1 MMIRDY
7 KIAGY
12 VLRLAGR
19 GANLAWTRA
28 FDPFRLPEDLG
39 REVLCCIETETPLV
53 DWKDSPDIAVLDE
66 FPVEDIAC
74 TFARHAGGYA
84 FRMEMPSGEVSL
96 LWQERGNDVM
106 QSNIALNQE
115 PDPTAMRFMMWIGW
129 GLAMLPAWAVAV
141 HSSVIVHG
149 GRAVMFL
156 GESGTG
162 KSTHTRLWLKYIA
175 DSELLNDDSPIVRS
189 LEGVPTV
196 FGSPWSGKT
205 PCYHNRHFPIAAVVR
220 LSQAPHNQITRLSRL
235 QALGALLPSC
245 PPQFARGER
254 LMDGLVAVISSVIGS
269 VPVYHL
275 ECLPD
280 QAAAELVFNTVF
292 GDEKDTE

>member
-1 MMIRDY
+1 MIRDY
-7 KIAGY
+7 DIAGY

-28 FDPFRLPEDLG
+28 FDPFRLPSDTE
-39 REVLCCIETETPLV
+39 REALCRIETEVALT

-84 FRMEMPSGEVSL
+84 FRREMPSGEVFL
-96 LWQERGNDVM
+96 LWQERGNNVM
-106 QSNIALNQE
+106 HSNIALNRE

-141 HSSVIVHG
+141 HSSVIVHS

-162 KSTHTRLWLKYIA
+162 KSTHTRLWLKHIVG
-175 DSELLNDDSPIVRS
+175 SKLLNDDSPIVRS
-189 LEGVPTV
+189 LDGVPTV

-205 PCYHNRHFPIAAVVR
+205 PCYHNLHFPIAAIVR
-220 LSQAPHNQITRLSRL
+220 LSQAPYNKITCLGSL

-245 PPQFARGER
+245 PPQFARDER
-254 LMDGLVAVISSVIGS
+254 LMDGLVAVISSVIGFVS
-269 VPVYHL
+269 VYHL

-280 QAAAELVFNTVF
+280 EAAAKLVFETVF
-292 GDEKDTE
+292 GDEKDSE

>member
-1 MMIRDY
+1 MD
-7 KIAGY
+7 
-12 VLRLAGR
+12 
-19 GANLAWTRA
+19 
-28 FDPFRLPEDLG
+28 
-39 REVLCCIETETPLV
+39 
-53 DWKDSPDIAVLDE
+53 VLDE

-74 TFARHAGGYA
+74 TFACHTGGYA
-84 FRMEMPSGEVSL
+84 FRMDMPSGEVFL
-96 LWQERGNDVM
+96 LWQEQGNDVM
-106 QSNIALNQE
+106 QSNIALDRE
-115 PDPTAMRFMMWIGW
+115 PDPTAMRFMLWIGW
-129 GLAMLPAWAVAV
+129 GLAMLPMGGVAV

-149 GRAVMFL
+149 RRAVMFL

-175 DSELLNDDSPIVRS
+175 GSALLNDDSPIVRS
-189 LEGVPTV
+189 LDGVPTV

-205 PCYHNRHFPIAAVVR
+205 HCYHNRRFPIAAVVR
-220 LSQAPHNQITRLSRL
+220 LSQAPHNKISRLGRL

-245 PPQFARGER
+245 PPQFARDEQ
-254 LMDGLVAVISSVIGS
+254 LMDGLVAVISSVIGA

-280 QAAAELVFNTVF
+280 QGAAQLVFDTVF

>member
-1 MMIRDY
+1 MIRDY
-7 KIAGY
+7 EIAGY
-12 VLRLAGR
+12 VFRLEGR
-19 GANLAWTRA
+19 GAELAWTRA
-28 FDPFRLPEDLG
+28 FDPFRLPEDTD
-39 REVLCCIETETPLV
+39 REVLCRIETEVALA
-53 DWKDSPDIAVLDE
+53 DWKGEPDFEVLDE

-84 FRMEMPSGEVSL
+84 FRMEMPSGEVFL
-96 LWQERGNDVM
+96 LWQELGNSVM
-106 QSNIALNQE
+106 ASNIALDRE

-162 KSTHTRLWLKYIA
+162 KSTHTRLWLKHIV
-175 DSELLNDDSPIVRS
+175 DSKLLNDDSPIVRS
-189 LEGVPTV
+189 LDGVPTV

-205 PCYHNRHFPIAAVVR
+205 PCYHNLHFPIAAIVR
-220 LSQAPHNQITRLSRL
+220 LSQAPYNKITRLGRL

-245 PPQFARGER
+245 PPQFARDER
-254 LMDGLVAVISSVIGS
+254 LMDGLVAVISSVIGT
-269 VPVYHL
+269 VPVFHL

-280 QAAAELVFNTVF
+280 EAAAKLVFETVF
-292 GDEKDTE
+292 GDEKDSE